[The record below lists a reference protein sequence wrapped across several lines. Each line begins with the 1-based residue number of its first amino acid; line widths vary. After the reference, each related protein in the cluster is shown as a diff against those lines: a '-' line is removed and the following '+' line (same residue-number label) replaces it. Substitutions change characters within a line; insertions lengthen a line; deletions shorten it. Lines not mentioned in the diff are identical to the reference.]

1 MTHEPRPAPCGGWPS
16 PIDAA
21 LVAAHDGRADHLR
34 AVGEE
39 LWWTAARPE
48 EGGRRALMRLRGDGG
63 PPAVVLPAPWDARN
77 RVMEYGGMPWA
88 GAARPAGGP
97 LVVFTHCADQR
108 LYLLEPDAPGGAE
121 PRPLTPVSAVG
132 GGLRFADPVV
142 LPDRGEVWCVM
153 EEFTGDGPT
162 DLRRLLVA
170 VPLSGTAAE
179 DRAALRELTDGTHR
193 FLTGPKPSPD
203 GRRLAWITWDHPR
216 MPWDGTELRVA
227 RLTDDGR
234 PGDPVTVAGGP
245 EESVAQVEWGARGEV
260 LFSSDRTGWWNLYRC
275 DLTDDGAGAGPPAPG
290 PAEALHAA
298 EEEFADALWKIGMRW
313 FAPLADG
320 LVAVVHG
327 RGDKRL
333 GLLDPDRG
341 VLTDAA
347 GPWTEWAPALAVQGS
362 RVTGI
367 AASPARGYEV
377 VQLDTATGHCRVV
390 AARHRDPVPPGH
402 LPRPEPRTFTGPN
415 GREVHA
421 HVYPPTSPD
430 HRPAPGELPPYVVW
444 AHGGPTGRASMVLD
458 LEIAY
463 FTSRGIGVVD
473 VNYGGSTGY
482 GRAYRNRLRG
492 RWGQVDVEDCAAV
505 AAALAAE
512 GTADPGR
519 LAVRGGSAG
528 GWTAA
533 ASLADPDRTA
543 DVYACGTIRYPVL
556 DPAGW
561 ANGGTHDFESR
572 YLDSLIGPFDEETY
586 RARSPLHHAGR
597 VTAPFLL
604 LQGLEDAV
612 CPPVQSERFLAALA
626 GGTVPHRYLSF
637 PGEGHG
643 FRRAETIVRAVE
655 AELALY
661 RETFGLG
668 ADRSET
674 LETETR

>member
-1 MTHEPRPAPCGGWPS
+1 MTHEPRPAPCGTWSS
-16 PIDAA
+16 PIDAGT
-21 LVAAHDGRADHLR
+21 VAAHDGRADHVG

-39 LWWTAARPE
+39 LWWTSARPS

-63 PPAVVLPAPWDARN
+63 PPEVALPPPWDARN
-77 RVMEYGGMPWA
+77 RVMEYGGLPWA
-88 GAARPAGGP
+88 GTPRPTGGP
-97 LVVFTHCADQR
+97 LIVFTHCVDQR
-108 LYLLEPDAPGGAE
+108 LYSLEPDAPEGAV

-132 GGLRFADPVV
+132 GGLRFADAV
-142 LPDRGEVWCVM
+142 LMPEHGEVWCVM
-153 EEFTGDGPT
+153 EEFTGEGPT

-170 VPLSGTAAE
+170 VPLSGAAAE
-179 DRAALRELTDGTHR
+179 DRAVLRELTDDTHR
-193 FLTGPKPSPD
+193 FLTGPRPSPD
-203 GRRLAWITWDHPR
+203 GRHLAWITWDHPR
-216 MPWDGTELRVA
+216 MPWDGTELRLAGLAGNGEV
-227 RLTDDGR
+227 G
-234 PGDPVTVAGGP
+234 PPVVIAGGP
-245 EESVAQVEWGARGEV
+245 TESIAQVEWGARGEV
-260 LFSSDRTGWWNLYRC
+260 LYSSDRTGWWNLYRTA
-275 DLTDDGAGAGPPAPG
+275 LTDSRDAGPPAVG
-290 PAEALHAA
+290 PAEALHTA

-327 RGDKRL
+327 RGGKRL

-341 VLTDAA
+341 VLTDAP
-347 GPWTEWAPALAVQGS
+347 GPRTEWAPALAVRGT

-367 AASPARGYEV
+367 AASPLRGYELV
-377 VQLDTATGHCRVV
+377 ELDTATGYSRVV
-390 AARHRDPVPPGH
+390 AAHHRDAVPADHLPVP
-402 LPRPEPRTFTGPN
+402 ESRTFTGPD

-430 HRPAPGELPPYVVW
+430 HRPEPGELPPYVIR
-444 AHGGPTGRASMVLD
+444 AHGGPTGRAPMVLD

-463 FTSRGIGVVD
+463 FTSRGIGVADVD
-473 VNYGGSTGY
+473 YGGSTGY

-512 GTADPGR
+512 GTADPDR

-533 ASLADPDRTA
+533 ASLADPERTGG
-543 DVYACGTIRYPVL
+543 VYACGAISYPVL
-556 DPAGW
+556 DPVGW
-561 ANGGTHDFESR
+561 AASGTHDFESR
-572 YLDSLIGPFDEETY
+572 YLDSLIGPFDEELY
-586 RARSPLHHAGR
+586 RERSPLHHAGR
-597 VTAPFLL
+597 ITAPFLL
-604 LQGLEDAV
+604 LQGLDDPI
-612 CPPVQSERFLAALA
+612 CPPAQSERLLAALA
-626 GGTVPHRYLSF
+626 GSTVPHRYLPF

-643 FRRAETIVRAVE
+643 FRRAATIARAVE

-661 RETFGLG
+661 RETFGIE

>member
-1 MTHEPRPAPCGGWPS
+1 MTHQSRPTPCGAWRS
-16 PIDAA
+16 PLDAA
-21 LVAAHDGRADHLR
+21 TVAAHDGRVDHLGS
-34 AVGEE
+34 VGEE

-63 PPAVVLPAPWDARN
+63 PAEVALPAPWDARN
-77 RVMEYGGMPWA
+77 RLMEYGGTPWA
-88 GAARPAGGP
+88 GAPRSAGGP
-97 LVVFTHCADQR
+97 LIVFTHCGDQR
-108 LYLLEPDAPGGAE
+108 LYLLEPDAPDAA
-121 PRPLTPVSAVG
+121 PRPLTPVSDPGA
-132 GGLRFADPVV
+132 GLRFADPVV
-142 LPDRGEVWCVM
+142 RPGRGEVWCVL
-153 EEFTGDGPT
+153 EEFTGPAPT
-162 DLRRLLVA
+162 DLRRVLVA
-170 VPLSGTAAE
+170 VPLSGAAAE
-179 DRAALRELTDGTHR
+179 DRAALHELTDETHR
-193 FLTGPKPSPD
+193 FLTGPRPSPD
-203 GRRLAWITWDHPR
+203 GRLLAWIGWDHPR
-216 MPWDGTELRVA
+216 MPWDGTELKVA
-227 RLTDDGR
+227 RLDDDGTTG
-234 PGDPVTVAGGP
+234 PPVTVAGGP
-245 EESVAQVEWGARGEV
+245 EESIAQVEWGARGEL
-260 LFSSDRTGWWNLYRC
+260 LFSSDRTGWWNLYRAV
-275 DLTDDGAGAGPPAPG
+275 LADGGGAGPPTPG
-290 PAEALHAA
+290 PAEALRPAA
-298 EEEFADALWKIGMRW
+298 EEFADALWKIGARW
-313 FAPLADG
+313 FAPMADG

-367 AASPARGYEV
+367 AASPVRGYEL
-377 VQLDTATGHCRVV
+377 VQLDTATGHSRVV
-390 AARHRDPVPPGH
+390 AARHRDAVPPAY
-402 LPRPEPRTFTGPN
+402 LPTPLLRTFTGPD

-421 HVYPPTSPD
+421 HIYPPASPD
-430 HRPAPGELPPYVVW
+430 HRPAGDELPPYVVW

-463 FTSRGIGVVD
+463 FTSRGIGVAD

-482 GRAYRNRLRG
+482 GRAYRDRLRG
-492 RWGQVDVEDCAAV
+492 SWGRVDVEDCATV

-519 LAVRGGSAG
+519 LAIRGGSAG

-543 DVYACGTIRYPVL
+543 GVYACGAIRYPVL
-556 DPAGW
+556 DPVGW
-561 ANGGTHDFESR
+561 AEGGTHDFESR
-572 YLDSLIGPFDEETY
+572 YLDSLIGPFDEAQY
-586 RARSPLHHAGR
+586 RERSPLHHAER

-604 LQGLEDAV
+604 LQGTDDAV

-626 GGTVPHRYLSF
+626 GSAVPHRYLSF

-661 RETFGLG
+661 RETFGIV
-668 ADRSET
+668 ADRSDT